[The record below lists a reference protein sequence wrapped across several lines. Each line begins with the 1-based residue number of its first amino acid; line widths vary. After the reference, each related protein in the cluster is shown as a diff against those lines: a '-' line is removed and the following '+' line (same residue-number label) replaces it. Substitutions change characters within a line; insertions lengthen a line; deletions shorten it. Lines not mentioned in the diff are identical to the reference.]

1 MIKLSV
7 LLTSVLN
14 FTLIFYEHESSKTEF
29 YIKRQISRSV
39 RLVFMLSDKKIV
51 HSNFIG
57 MLTGPNIKKILSH
70 FDKLC
75 CFLMKT
81 FWMSVITIPLYVRGL
96 QFVSL
101 EVFLRGVFRVVGL
114 SL

>member
-1 MIKLSV
+1 MSPVKQNSILKGKFQG
-7 LLTSVLN
+7 LLDLFFCFQT
-14 FTLIFYEHESSKTEF
+14 
-29 YIKRQISRSV
+29 
-39 RLVFMLSDKKIV
+39 KKIV

-101 EVFLRGVFRVVGL
+101 EVFLRGFFRVVGL